1 MLVHRLQNAWYL
13 HHCCVVVSQRSNDAN
28 SECLVYEKLKNGI
41 LVYIRLSDSFF
52 IKIPHFFAETT
63 WQTYRKMWCYT
74 SLFVRY
80 IFSIIGDFICYL
92 LTAAVILTTKSLLLL
107 IFINIIPIQMFLLIP
122 LRLSLSAFGIL
133 IYPILINIPN
143 SSLLHELLPAC
154 SVLISAK

>member
-1 MLVHRLQNAWYL
+1 
-13 HHCCVVVSQRSNDAN
+13 
-28 SECLVYEKLKNGI
+28 
-41 LVYIRLSDSFF
+41 
-52 IKIPHFFAETT
+52 
-63 WQTYRKMWCYT
+63 MWCYT